1 MKKYLLPMVL
11 AGAVAACLPE
21 ATQDAEGSPDAAVQQ
36 EEVASLP
43 LQPSQGGPQTEAL
56 PAAAQHTLDRLRAAA
71 SAGNAAALVAI
82 AAENDGFAFSFG
94 DETDFAAYLA
104 EAQMAGRDPVAD
116 LAKILA
122 LPFVESEQDGVRT
135 FTWPYFYP
143 LDASAYTDAAK
154 RDAASIVGPEAAA
167 QITNDLGYLGPRAAI
182 DQNGAWIFFLTGD

>member
-1 MKKYLLPMVL
+1 MRKHLLPVLL
-11 AGAVAACLPE
+11 AGSLAACLPE
-21 ATQDAEGSPDAAVQQ
+21 ATQDTVGTPDATAQS
-36 EEVASLP
+36 EEVSPPPP
-43 LQPSQGGPQTEAL
+43 LVQESTQTEAL
-56 PAAAQHTLDRLRAAA
+56 PAATQHTLDRLRTAAN
-71 SAGNAAALVAI
+71 AGNAAALVAI

-143 LDASAYTDAAK
+143 LDASAYTDEAK
-154 RDAASIVGPEAAA
+154 RDAAAIVGPEAAA